1 MIRSM
6 TLGIQDTINEAKRE
20 FSSDEQMLVSA
31 FKLEKFYKKNKILIF
46 ATIAAIVLFFGGRAV
61 IGFLNEQR
69 LKSANEAY
77 MTLVK
82 DPSNQAAITTLKEK
96 SPELYELY
104 SYNKAIK
111 EDNAKALKLL
121 SSSSNEIIADVSNYH
136 LAILENREA
145 TSEYYSDIASINN
158 ARVLILE
165 GKIEEAKTQL
175 AKIEESSPVYSMA
188 QVIKHYTIKGK

>member
-1 MIRSM
+1 M
-6 TLGIQDTINEAKRE
+6 TLSIQDTIKEAKRE
-20 FSSDEQMLVSA
+20 LSSDEQILVSA
-31 FKLEKFYKKNKILIF
+31 FKLERFYKKNKTLIF

-61 IGFLNEQR
+61 IGFINEQH

-77 MTLVK
+77 MTLLK
-82 DPSNQAAITTLKEK
+82 DPSNQAAATTLKEK
-96 SPELYELY
+96 NPELYELY

-111 EDNAKALKLL
+111 ERDAKALKLL
-121 SSSSNEIIADVSNYH
+121 SSSSNEIIADVSSYH

-158 ARVLILE
+158 ARLLILE
-165 GKIEEAKTQL
+165 GKIKEAKAQL
-175 AKIEESSPVYSMA
+175 ATIEENSPVYSIA